1 MPGPF
6 AFSAIVW
13 TIVPPLPM
21 HREPHT
27 ARNSGAVAA
36 VGVLGATSFV
46 GQSALARLQR
56 SGPQRSALD
65 GLGSTTAD
73 SPETP
78 VFAFSRAAVPPVARS
93 VSAGI
98 RWHQLPVSPSVWQ
111 ASIPH
116 WIAVCPLWAVPEH
129 FSLLEAAGAR
139 RLVALSSTSRFTKRD
154 SAAASERAIA
164 ARLAVAEDEVL
175 DWARARGI
183 AATILRST
191 MIYDGIHDR
200 NVTRIARFIRRVGF
214 YPVAGAATGLRQPI
228 HADDVAAACQA
239 ALGCDG
245 LHDAYEIS
253 GGETLTY
260 RDMVQQIFIWLDRL
274 PRLVT
279 IPLPLVRAAAPLVS
293 LLPGLEFL
301 PTMAVR
307 MNEDLVFDHA
317 AAAQDFGFQP
327 RAFSLPFRPD
337 SNHAAGS
344 PHRISTP

>member
-1 MPGPF
+1 
-6 AFSAIVW
+6 
-13 TIVPPLPM
+13 
-21 HREPHT
+21 
-27 ARNSGAVAA
+27 
-36 VGVLGATSFV
+36 VGVLGARSFV
-46 GQSALARLQR
+46 GQSTLTRLQR
-56 SGPQRSALD
+56 SGPQPSVLD

-73 SPETP
+73 RPEAP

-98 RWHQLPVSPSVWQ
+98 RWHQLPVSPTAWQ

-116 WIAVCPLWAVPEH
+116 WIAVCPLWAVPDH
-129 FSLLEAAGAR
+129 FSLLEAAGAK

-164 ARLAVAEDEVL
+164 ARLAAAEDEVL

-183 AATILRST
+183 AATILRPT

-245 LHDAYEIS
+245 LHHAYEIS

-260 RDMVQQIFIWLDRL
+260 RDMVQRIFNWLDRP

-279 IPLPLVRAAAPLVS
+279 IPLPLVRAATPLGS
-293 LLPGLEFL
+293 LLPGLESL
-301 PTMAVR
+301 PTMALR

-317 AAAQDFGFQP
+317 AAAEDFGFQP
-327 RAFSLPFRPD
+327 RAFSLPFRLD

-344 PHRISTP
+344 PHRFSTF